1 MRLTV
6 NFCKGTEKLVNLAES
21 GKLWHGSGYF
31 WLKASKA
38 SEKKHAFYFRHAE
51 TKKRKVLKDEH
62 GVTLR
67 PQSLRDLG
75 GEYRLAEIESL
86 ATERATGQAPLKR
99 SDLPTLR
106 DVLDRFMTLE
116 HANHGESITE
126 ASQRDIRREIA
137 IFAYDWLNRPAS
149 DITPEAV
156 EARVAEIKDGKYR
169 HPLFK
174 MDDEPR
180 AAICEDLGIGVPRK
194 EFYGSKLAAH
204 KFARYLRAV
213 LTKGTK
219 SQRVFDSGDDPVT
232 QSEALKAV
240 GKINYKRPTL
250 PLREDEIATIFNATR
265 SNSFDPFVWQSILC
279 LRLAILTGYRV
290 GDIVTLHD
298 GNDHGDTLR
307 KGPGECVKRPTASH
321 TLPVSTQMREILD
334 EAKAMRDGDE
344 DMLRNK
350 FAWKKAELL
359 DFRNVRAVTDAKPT
373 PFIFPSFNTWT
384 RHKQPSQTLRPAM
397 KRFKFKPQDRMKSA
411 TEWLGF
417 ESTPKP
423 HDCRATFATF
433 AYSCDLDLLTVAAFM
448 NHTIPKNLQTPHYVG
463 GMSDGAE
470 IAAKKMQKVSD
481 AILKVAKQARK
492 DKLAIIDGGQS

>member
-1 MRLTV
+1 MKLTV
-6 NFCKGTEKLVNLAES
+6 NFCKGTEKLVGLAKN
-21 GKLWHGSGYF
+21 GKLWHGEGFF
-31 WLKASKA
+31 WLKASAA
-38 SEKKHAFYFRHAE
+38 SKNNHAFYFRHRQ

-62 GVTLR
+62 GKTLR
-67 PQSLRDLG
+67 PQDLTALG
-75 GEYRLAEIESL
+75 GQWTLDRIYALAAEQ
-86 ATERATGQAPLKR
+86 ATGKAPVSR
-99 SDLPTLR
+99 SSMPTLR
-106 DVLDRFMTLE
+106 EVLDRFLTLE

-126 ASQRDIRREIA
+126 ASQRDIRREVS
-137 IFAYDWLNRPAS
+137 IFAYDWLRRPAS

-156 EARVAEIKDGKYR
+156 EARVAEIKEGKYR
-169 HPLFK
+169 HPLFS

-194 EFYGSKLAAH
+194 EFYGSKLAAN

-232 QSEALKAV
+232 QSEALRAV
-240 GKINYKRPTL
+240 GKVNYKRPTL

-265 SNSFDPFVWQSILC
+265 SDSFDPFVWQSILC

-298 GNDHGDTLR
+298 GNDHVDTLR

-321 TLPVSTQMREILD
+321 TLPVSSQMREILD

-344 DMLRNK
+344 DLLRK
-350 FAWKKAELL
+350 QFAWKEAELL
-359 DFRNVRAVTDAKPT
+359 DLQNVREVTDANPT

-417 ESTPKP
+417 ETTPKP

-433 AYSCDLDLLTVAAFM
+433 AYSCGLDLLTVAAFM

-470 IAAKKMQKVSD
+470 IAADKMQKVSD
-481 AILKVAKQARK
+481 AILKVAMQARK
-492 DKLAIIDGGQS
+492 EKLNVIKEATS